1 MPRARMTSKGQ
12 VTIPREVRERLG
24 VEPGDALEFTY
35 AGDRLEVTAIRRKR
49 LQEFRGLF
57 QTTRAL
63 PFTEERRRGWA
74 AQARRLHGRRKGQ
87 HA

>member
-12 VTIPREVRERLG
+12 ITVPKEVRERLG
-24 VEPGDALEFTY
+24 VEPGDVLEFTY
-35 AGDRLEVTAIRRKR
+35 VGDRLEVTATRRQR
-49 LQEFRGLF
+49 LREFRGLF

-63 PFTEERRRGWA
+63 PFSEERKRAWS
-74 AQARRLHGRRKGQ
+74 AQTRRLHKQSKRR